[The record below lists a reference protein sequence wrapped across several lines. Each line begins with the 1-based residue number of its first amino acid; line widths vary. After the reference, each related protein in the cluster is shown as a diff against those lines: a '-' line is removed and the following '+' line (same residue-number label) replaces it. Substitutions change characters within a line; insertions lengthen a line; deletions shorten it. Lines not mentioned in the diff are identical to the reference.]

1 MKFSVDLEAPFAL
14 SAYWYAVG
22 ILLIILG
29 RVLLIFFGRF
39 FRTDP
44 ESPIRIDRVYK
55 ACMKRIAGIERGYR
69 SGELDTRA
77 AHGQMSSEV
86 RGFVQEVTGL
96 PAQSMVYEELRRR
109 GRPELAELIRE
120 YYGPEFSYIS
130 ETDAVQAIE
139 KGRALVQEE
148 YKRSVK
154 ARKVRAASAFRA
166 VINEE
171 LGRLVRRAPA
181 FLRPSLTDRVRSN
194 TRKWILRI
202 DKALRSGELDAFNVH
217 KLMSAAVKSFLQA
230 ATGTRTDDAALEA
243 LQGAGGMQ
251 GAGAQHA
258 VGEAHAAGAKQAAG
272 AKRESGAQYAAGGMQ
287 SSGRSA
293 VAALAKPYYEPEHVC
308 RSEREAQ
315 LSIDRGKEL
324 IEKWV

>member
-14 SAYWYAVG
+14 SAYWYAAG

-55 ACMKRIAGIERGYR
+55 ACMKRIAGIERGYK

-86 RGFVQEVTGL
+86 RWFVQEVTGL

-139 KGRALVQEE
+139 KGRSLVQEE
-148 YKRSVK
+148 YRRSVK

-181 FLRPSLTDRVRSN
+181 FLTPALTDRVRSN

-217 KLMSAAVKSFLQA
+217 KQMSAAVKSFLQA
-230 ATGTRTDDAALEA
+230 ATGTRSDAAALEA
-243 LQGAGGMQ
+243 LQGAGGAQ
-251 GAGAQHA
+251 GAGSW
-258 VGEAHAAGAKQAAG
+258 HAAGAKQ
-272 AKRESGAQYAAGGMQ
+272 ESGSLQA
-287 SSGRSA
+287 SGRSA
-293 VAALAKPYYEPEHVC
+293 VAALAQPYYEPEHVC

>member
-55 ACMKRIAGIERGYR
+55 ACMKRIAGIERGYK

-86 RGFVQEVTGL
+86 RWFVQEVTGL

-230 ATGTRTDDAALEA
+230 ATGTRSDDAAHEA
-243 LQGAGGMQ
+243 LQGAGGAQ
-251 GAGAQHA
+251 GAGSW
-258 VGEAHAAGAKQAAG
+258 HAAGAKQ
-272 AKRESGAQYAAGGMQ
+272 ESGSLQA
-287 SSGRSA
+287 SGRSA
-293 VAALAKPYYEPEHVC
+293 VAALAQPYYEPEHVC

>member
-14 SAYWYAVG
+14 SAYWYAAG

-55 ACMKRIAGIERGYR
+55 ACMKRVAGIERGYK

-86 RGFVQEVTGL
+86 RWFVQEVTGL

-109 GRPELAELIRE
+109 GRPELADLIRE
-120 YYGPEFSYIS
+120 YYGPEFSYKS
-130 ETDAVQAIE
+130 ESDAVQAIE
-139 KGRALVQEE
+139 KGRSLVQEE

-181 FLRPSLTDRVRSN
+181 FLRPSLTDRARSN

-230 ATGTRTDDAALEA
+230 ATGTRSDAAALEA
-243 LQGAGGMQ
+243 LQGAGGAQ
-251 GAGAQHA
+251 GAGSW
-258 VGEAHAAGAKQAAG
+258 HAAGAKQ
-272 AKRESGAQYAAGGMQ
+272 ESGSLQA
-287 SSGRSA
+287 SGRSA
-293 VAALAKPYYEPEHVC
+293 VAALAQPYYEPEHVC

>member
-14 SAYWYAVG
+14 SAYWYAAG

-55 ACMKRIAGIERGYR
+55 ACMKRVAGIERGYK

-86 RGFVQEVTGL
+86 RWFVQEVTGL

-171 LGRLVRRAPA
+171 LGRLVRRAPS

-217 KLMSAAVKSFLQA
+217 KQMSAAVKSFLQA
-230 ATGTRTDDAALEA
+230 ATGTRSDAAALEA
-243 LQGAGGMQ
+243 LQGAGGAQ
-251 GAGAQHA
+251 GAGSW
-258 VGEAHAAGAKQAAG
+258 HAAGAKQ
-272 AKRESGAQYAAGGMQ
+272 ESGSLQA
-287 SSGRSA
+287 SGRSA
-293 VAALAKPYYEPEHVC
+293 VAALAQPYYEPEHVC

>member
-1 MKFSVDLEAPFAL
+1 MKYSVDLESPFAF
-14 SAYWYAVG
+14 SAYWYAAG

-29 RVLLIFFGRF
+29 RVLLMFFGRF

-44 ESPIRIDRVYK
+44 ESPIRVDRVYK
-55 ACMKRIAGIERGYR
+55 ACMKRIAGIERSYR

-86 RGFVQEVTGL
+86 RWFVQEVTGL

-130 ETDAVQAIE
+130 EADAAQAIE
-139 KGRALVQEE
+139 KGRALVEEE
-148 YKRSVK
+148 YRRSVK
-154 ARKVRAASAFRA
+154 ARKVRAAGAFRA
-166 VINEE
+166 VIGEE
-171 LGRLVRRAPA
+171 LGRLMRKAPA
-181 FLRPSLTDRVRSN
+181 FLRPAITDRIRSN

-202 DKALRSGELDAFNVH
+202 DKAFRSGELDAFNVH
-217 KLMSAAVKSFLQA
+217 KQMSAAVRSFLRA
-230 ATGTRTDDAALEA
+230 ATGARSDDAALEA
-243 LQGAGGMQ
+243 VQAAGALRAAGAWQEAGGQ
-251 GAGAQHA
+251 QAPGSARAAGAP
-258 VGEAHAAGAKQAAG
+258 HAAGARQAP
-272 AKRESGAQYAAGGMQ
+272 
-287 SSGRSA
+287 GRSA
-293 VAALAKPYYEPEHVC
+293 VAALAGPYYDPEHVC
-308 RSEREAQ
+308 RTEREAQ

>member
-14 SAYWYAVG
+14 SAYWYAAG

-55 ACMKRIAGIERGYR
+55 ACMKRIAGIERGYK

-86 RGFVQEVTGL
+86 RWFVQEVTGL

-217 KLMSAAVKSFLQA
+217 KQMSAAVKSFLQA
-230 ATGTRTDDAALEA
+230 ATGTRSDAAALEA
-243 LQGAGGMQ
+243 LQGAGGAQ
-251 GAGAQHA
+251 GAGSW
-258 VGEAHAAGAKQAAG
+258 HAAGAKQ
-272 AKRESGAQYAAGGMQ
+272 ESGSLQA
-287 SSGRSA
+287 SGRSA
-293 VAALAKPYYEPEHVC
+293 VAALAQPYYEPEHVC

>member
-55 ACMKRIAGIERGYR
+55 ACMKRIAGIERGYK

-86 RGFVQEVTGL
+86 RWFVQEVTGL

-130 ETDAVQAIE
+130 ESDAVQAIE

-166 VINEE
+166 VVNEE

-230 ATGTRTDDAALEA
+230 ATGTRSDDAALEA
-243 LQGAGGMQ
+243 LQASGAQYAAGG
-251 GAGAQHA
+251 
-258 VGEAHAAGAKQAAG
+258 AHAAGAKQAAG

-287 SSGRSA
+287 APGRSA

>member
-14 SAYWYAVG
+14 SAYWYAAG

-55 ACMKRIAGIERGYR
+55 ACMKRIAGIERGYK

-86 RGFVQEVTGL
+86 RWFVQEVTGL

-109 GRPELAELIRE
+109 GRPELADLIRE
-120 YYGPEFSYIS
+120 YYGPEFSYKS
-130 ETDAVQAIE
+130 ESDAVQAIE
-139 KGRALVQEE
+139 KGRSLVQEE
-148 YKRSVK
+148 YRRSVK

-181 FLRPSLTDRVRSN
+181 FLRPSLTDRARSN

-230 ATGTRTDDAALEA
+230 ATGTRSDAAALEA
-243 LQGAGGMQ
+243 LQGAGGAQ
-251 GAGAQHA
+251 GAGSW
-258 VGEAHAAGAKQAAG
+258 HAAGAKQ
-272 AKRESGAQYAAGGMQ
+272 ESGSLQA
-287 SSGRSA
+287 SGRSA
-293 VAALAKPYYEPEHVC
+293 VAALAQPYYEPEHVC

>member
-14 SAYWYAVG
+14 SAYWYAAG

-55 ACMKRIAGIERGYR
+55 ACMKRIAGIERGYK

-86 RGFVQEVTGL
+86 RWFVQEVTGL

-230 ATGTRTDDAALEA
+230 ATGTRSDDAALEA
-243 LQGAGGMQ
+243 LQGAGGAQ
-251 GAGAQHA
+251 GAGSW
-258 VGEAHAAGAKQAAG
+258 HAAGAKQ
-272 AKRESGAQYAAGGMQ
+272 ESGSLQA
-287 SSGRSA
+287 SGRSA
-293 VAALAKPYYEPEHVC
+293 VAALAQPYYEPEHVC

>member
-44 ESPIRIDRVYK
+44 ESPIRIDRVCK
-55 ACMKRIAGIERGYR
+55 ACMKRIAGIERGYK

-86 RGFVQEVTGL
+86 RWFVQEVTGL

-130 ETDAVQAIE
+130 ESDAVQAIE

-181 FLRPSLTDRVRSN
+181 FLTPALTDRVRSN

-230 ATGTRTDDAALEA
+230 ATGTRSDAAALEA
-243 LQGAGGMQ
+243 LQGAGGAQ
-251 GAGAQHA
+251 GAGSW
-258 VGEAHAAGAKQAAG
+258 HAAGAKQ
-272 AKRESGAQYAAGGMQ
+272 ESGSLQA
-287 SSGRSA
+287 SGRSA
-293 VAALAKPYYEPEHVC
+293 VAALAQPYYEPEHVC

>member
-55 ACMKRIAGIERGYR
+55 ACMKRIAGIERGYK

-86 RGFVQEVTGL
+86 RWFVQEVTGL

-109 GRPELAELIRE
+109 GRPELADLIRE
-120 YYGPEFSYIS
+120 YYGPEFSYKS
-130 ETDAVQAIE
+130 ESDAVQAIE
-139 KGRALVQEE
+139 KGRSLVQEE
-148 YKRSVK
+148 YRRSVK

-171 LGRLVRRAPA
+171 LGRLVRRAPS
-181 FLRPSLTDRVRSN
+181 FLRPSLTDRARSN

-217 KLMSAAVKSFLQA
+217 KQMSAAVKSFLQA
-230 ATGTRTDDAALEA
+230 ATGTRSDAAALEA
-243 LQGAGGMQ
+243 LQGAGGAQ
-251 GAGAQHA
+251 GAGSW
-258 VGEAHAAGAKQAAG
+258 HAAGAKQ
-272 AKRESGAQYAAGGMQ
+272 ESGSLQA
-287 SSGRSA
+287 SGRSA
-293 VAALAKPYYEPEHVC
+293 VAALAQPYYEPEHVC

>member
-14 SAYWYAVG
+14 SAYWYAAG

-55 ACMKRIAGIERGYR
+55 ACMKRIAGIERGYK

-86 RGFVQEVTGL
+86 RWFVQEVTGL

-181 FLRPSLTDRVRSN
+181 FLRPSLTDRARSN

-230 ATGTRTDDAALEA
+230 ATGTRSDAAALEA
-243 LQGAGGMQ
+243 LQGAGGAQ
-251 GAGAQHA
+251 GAGSW
-258 VGEAHAAGAKQAAG
+258 HAAGAKQ
-272 AKRESGAQYAAGGMQ
+272 ESGSLQA
-287 SSGRSA
+287 SGRSA
-293 VAALAKPYYEPEHVC
+293 VAALAQPYYEPEHVC

>member
-44 ESPIRIDRVYK
+44 ESPIRIDRVCK

-86 RGFVQEVTGL
+86 RWFVQEVTGL

-181 FLRPSLTDRVRSN
+181 FLRPSLTDRARSN

-217 KLMSAAVKSFLQA
+217 KQMSAAVKSFLQA
-230 ATGTRTDDAALEA
+230 ATGTRSDAAALEA
-243 LQGAGGMQ
+243 LQGAGGAQ
-251 GAGAQHA
+251 GAGSW
-258 VGEAHAAGAKQAAG
+258 HAAGAKQ
-272 AKRESGAQYAAGGMQ
+272 ESGSLQA
-287 SSGRSA
+287 SGRSA
-293 VAALAKPYYEPEHVC
+293 VAALAQPYYEPEHVC

>member
-14 SAYWYAVG
+14 SAYWYAAG

-55 ACMKRIAGIERGYR
+55 ACMKRIAGIERGYK

-86 RGFVQEVTGL
+86 RWFVQEVTGL

-139 KGRALVQEE
+139 KGRSLVQEE
-148 YKRSVK
+148 YRRSVK

-181 FLRPSLTDRVRSN
+181 FLRPSLTDRARSN

-217 KLMSAAVKSFLQA
+217 KQMSAAVKSFLQA
-230 ATGTRTDDAALEA
+230 ATGTRSDAAALEA
-243 LQGAGGMQ
+243 LQGAGGAQ
-251 GAGAQHA
+251 GAGSW
-258 VGEAHAAGAKQAAG
+258 HAAGAKQ
-272 AKRESGAQYAAGGMQ
+272 ESGSLQA
-287 SSGRSA
+287 SGRSA
-293 VAALAKPYYEPEHVC
+293 VAALAQPYYEPEHVC

>member
-44 ESPIRIDRVYK
+44 ESPIRIDRVCK

-171 LGRLVRRAPA
+171 LGRLVRRAPS

-217 KLMSAAVKSFLQA
+217 KQMSAAVKSFLQA
-230 ATGTRTDDAALEA
+230 ATGTRSDAAALEA
-243 LQGAGGMQ
+243 LQGAGGAQ
-251 GAGAQHA
+251 GAGSW
-258 VGEAHAAGAKQAAG
+258 HAAGAKQ
-272 AKRESGAQYAAGGMQ
+272 ESGSLQA
-287 SSGRSA
+287 SGRSA
-293 VAALAKPYYEPEHVC
+293 VAALAQPYYEPEHVC

>member
-44 ESPIRIDRVYK
+44 ESPIRIDRVCK

-130 ETDAVQAIE
+130 ESDAVQAIE

-181 FLRPSLTDRVRSN
+181 FLTPALTDRVRSN

-202 DKALRSGELDAFNVH
+202 DKAFRNGELDAFNVH
-217 KLMSAAVKSFLQA
+217 KQMSAAVKSFLQA
-230 ATGTRTDDAALEA
+230 ATGTRSDAAALEA
-243 LQGAGGMQ
+243 LQGASGAQ
-251 GAGAQHA
+251 GAGSW
-258 VGEAHAAGAKQAAG
+258 HAAGAKQ
-272 AKRESGAQYAAGGMQ
+272 ESGSLQA
-287 SSGRSA
+287 SGRSA
-293 VAALAKPYYEPEHVC
+293 VAALAQPYYEPEHVC

>member
-44 ESPIRIDRVYK
+44 ESPIRIDRVCK
-55 ACMKRIAGIERGYR
+55 ACLKRISGIERGYK

-86 RGFVQEVTGL
+86 RWFVQEVTGL

-130 ETDAVQAIE
+130 ESDAAQAIE

-181 FLRPSLTDRVRSN
+181 FLTPALTDRVRSN
-194 TRKWILRI
+194 TCKWILRI

-243 LQGAGGMQ
+243 LQGAGV
-251 GAGAQHA
+251 QHA
-258 VGEAHAAGAKQAAG
+258 AGGAHAAGTKRAAG
-272 AKRESGAQYAAGGMQ
+272 AKRKSGAWQAP
-287 SSGRSA
+287 GRSA
-293 VAALAKPYYEPEHVC
+293 VAALAQPYYEPEHVC

>member
-130 ETDAVQAIE
+130 ESDAVQAIE
-139 KGRALVQEE
+139 KGRALVQAE
-148 YKRSVK
+148 YKKSVK

-230 ATGTRTDDAALEA
+230 ATGTRSDDAALEA
-243 LQGAGGMQ
+243 LQGAG
-251 GAGAQHA
+251 AQHA
-258 VGEAHAAGAKQAAG
+258 AGGAHAAGAKQTAG
-272 AKRESGAQYAAGGMQ
+272 AKQSSGAQYVAGGLQ
-287 SSGRSA
+287 ASGRSA

>member
-14 SAYWYAVG
+14 SAYWYAAG

-29 RVLLIFFGRF
+29 RVLLIFFGR

-55 ACMKRIAGIERGYR
+55 ACMKRIAGIERGYK

-86 RGFVQEVTGL
+86 RWFVQEVTGL

-109 GRPELAELIRE
+109 GRPELADLIRE

-148 YKRSVK
+148 YRRSVK

-171 LGRLVRRAPA
+171 LGRLVRRAPS

-202 DKALRSGELDAFNVH
+202 DKAFRNGELDAFNVH
-217 KLMSAAVKSFLQA
+217 KQMSAAVKSFLQA
-230 ATGTRTDDAALEA
+230 ATGTRSDAAALEA
-243 LQGAGGMQ
+243 LQGAGGAQ
-251 GAGAQHA
+251 GAGSW
-258 VGEAHAAGAKQAAG
+258 HAAGAKQ
-272 AKRESGAQYAAGGMQ
+272 ESGSLQA
-287 SSGRSA
+287 SGRSA
-293 VAALAKPYYEPEHVC
+293 VAALAQPYYEPEHVC

>member
-14 SAYWYAVG
+14 SAYWYAAG

-55 ACMKRIAGIERGYR
+55 ACMKRIAGIERGYK

-86 RGFVQEVTGL
+86 RWFVQEVTGL

-181 FLRPSLTDRVRSN
+181 FLTPALTDRVRSN

-217 KLMSAAVKSFLQA
+217 KQMSAAVKSFLQA
-230 ATGTRTDDAALEA
+230 ATGTRSDAAALEA
-243 LQGAGGMQ
+243 LQGAGGAQ
-251 GAGAQHA
+251 GAGSW
-258 VGEAHAAGAKQAAG
+258 HAAGAKQ
-272 AKRESGAQYAAGGMQ
+272 ESGSLQA
-287 SSGRSA
+287 SGRSA
-293 VAALAKPYYEPEHVC
+293 VAALAQPYYEPEHVC

>member
-1 MKFSVDLEAPFAL
+1 M
-14 SAYWYAVG
+14 
-22 ILLIILG
+22 
-29 RVLLIFFGRF
+29 
-39 FRTDP
+39 
-44 ESPIRIDRVYK
+44 
-55 ACMKRIAGIERGYR
+55 
-69 SGELDTRA
+69 
-77 AHGQMSSEV
+77 
-86 RGFVQEVTGL
+86 
-96 PAQSMVYEELRRR
+96 
-109 GRPELAELIRE
+109 
-120 YYGPEFSYIS
+120 
-130 ETDAVQAIE
+130 QAIE

-217 KLMSAAVKSFLQA
+217 RLMSAAVKSFLQA

-243 LQGAGGMQ
+243 LQA
-251 GAGAQHA
+251 
-258 VGEAHAAGAKQAAG
+258 
-272 AKRESGAQYAAGGMQ
+272 
-287 SSGRSA
+287 SGRSA

-308 RSEREAQ
+308 RSEREAR

>member
-14 SAYWYAVG
+14 SAYWYAAG

-55 ACMKRIAGIERGYR
+55 ACMKRIAGIERGYK

-86 RGFVQEVTGL
+86 RWFVQEVTGL

-109 GRPELAELIRE
+109 GRPELADLIRE
-120 YYGPEFSYIS
+120 YYGPEFSYKS
-130 ETDAVQAIE
+130 ESDAVQAIE
-139 KGRALVQEE
+139 KGWALVQEE
-148 YKRSVK
+148 YRRSVK

-171 LGRLVRRAPA
+171 LGRLVRRAPS

-217 KLMSAAVKSFLQA
+217 KQMSAAVKSFLQA
-230 ATGTRTDDAALEA
+230 ATGTRSDAAALEA
-243 LQGAGGMQ
+243 LQGAGGAQ
-251 GAGAQHA
+251 GAGSW
-258 VGEAHAAGAKQAAG
+258 HAAGAKQ
-272 AKRESGAQYAAGGMQ
+272 ESGSLQA
-287 SSGRSA
+287 SGRSA
-293 VAALAKPYYEPEHVC
+293 VAALAQPYYEPEHVC

>member
-1 MKFSVDLEAPFAL
+1 MKYSVDLEAPFAF
-14 SAYWYAVG
+14 SAYWYAAG
-22 ILLIILG
+22 ILLII
-29 RVLLIFFGRF
+29 FGRLLFLF
-39 FRTDP
+39 FRRILRMDP
-44 ESPIRIDRVYK
+44 EPPLKVDRTYK
-55 ACMKRIAGIERGYR
+55 SCMKRIAEIERRYR

-77 AHGQMSSEV
+77 AHGQMSAEV
-86 RGFVQEVTGL
+86 RGFVQEMTGL
-96 PAQSMVYEELRRR
+96 QAQSMVYDELRRR

-230 ATGTRTDDAALEA
+230 ATGTRSDAAALEA
-243 LQGAGGMQ
+243 LQGASGAQ
-251 GAGAQHA
+251 GAGSW
-258 VGEAHAAGAKQAAG
+258 HAAGAKQ
-272 AKRESGAQYAAGGMQ
+272 ESGSLQA
-287 SSGRSA
+287 SGRSA
-293 VAALAKPYYEPEHVC
+293 VAALAQPYYEPEHVC

>member
-55 ACMKRIAGIERGYR
+55 ACMKRVAGIERGYK

-86 RGFVQEVTGL
+86 RWFVQEVTGL

-130 ETDAVQAIE
+130 ESDAVQAIE

-181 FLRPSLTDRVRSN
+181 FLRPSLTDRARSN

-217 KLMSAAVKSFLQA
+217 KQMSAAVKSFLQA
-230 ATGTRTDDAALEA
+230 ATGTRSDAAALEA
-243 LQGAGGMQ
+243 LQGAGGAQ
-251 GAGAQHA
+251 GAGSW
-258 VGEAHAAGAKQAAG
+258 HAAGAKQ
-272 AKRESGAQYAAGGMQ
+272 ESGSLQA
-287 SSGRSA
+287 SGRSA
-293 VAALAKPYYEPEHVC
+293 VAALAQPYYEPEHVC

>member
-14 SAYWYAVG
+14 SAYWYAAG

-55 ACMKRIAGIERGYR
+55 ACMKRIAGIERGYK

-86 RGFVQEVTGL
+86 RWFVQEVTGL

-230 ATGTRTDDAALEA
+230 ATGTRSDAAALEA
-243 LQGAGGMQ
+243 LQGAGGAQ
-251 GAGAQHA
+251 GAGSW
-258 VGEAHAAGAKQAAG
+258 HAAGAKQ
-272 AKRESGAQYAAGGMQ
+272 ESGSLYAAGGMQ
-287 SSGRSA
+287 ASGRSA

>member
-44 ESPIRIDRVYK
+44 ESPIRIDRVCK
-55 ACMKRIAGIERGYR
+55 ACMKRIAGIERGYK

-86 RGFVQEVTGL
+86 RWFVQEVTGL

-139 KGRALVQEE
+139 KGRSLVQEE
-148 YKRSVK
+148 YRRSVK

-217 KLMSAAVKSFLQA
+217 KQMSAAVKSFLQA
-230 ATGTRTDDAALEA
+230 ATGTRSDAAALEA
-243 LQGAGGMQ
+243 LQGAGGAQ
-251 GAGAQHA
+251 GAGSW
-258 VGEAHAAGAKQAAG
+258 HAAGAKQ
-272 AKRESGAQYAAGGMQ
+272 ESGSLQA
-287 SSGRSA
+287 SGRSA
-293 VAALAKPYYEPEHVC
+293 VAALAQPYYEPEHVC

>member
-55 ACMKRIAGIERGYR
+55 ACMKRIAGIERGYK

-86 RGFVQEVTGL
+86 RWFVQEVTGL

-130 ETDAVQAIE
+130 ESDAVQAIE
-139 KGRALVQEE
+139 KGRALVQAE
-148 YKRSVK
+148 YKKSVK

-230 ATGTRTDDAALEA
+230 ATGTRSDAAALEA
-243 LQGAGGMQ
+243 LQGAGGAQ
-251 GAGAQHA
+251 GAGSW
-258 VGEAHAAGAKQAAG
+258 HAAGAKQ
-272 AKRESGAQYAAGGMQ
+272 ESGSLQA
-287 SSGRSA
+287 SGRSA
-293 VAALAKPYYEPEHVC
+293 VAALAQPYYEPEHVC